1 MGKGGSRPGSGR
13 KPVKASLKRSV
24 AITLWLRPSE
34 ARLVRKAAKAREESL
49 PDWMR
54 GACVRSARRHLR

>member
-1 MGKGGSRPGSGR
+1 
-13 KPVKASLKRSV
+13 V

-34 ARLVRKAAKAREESL
+34 ARLVRKASKAREESL

-54 GACVRSARRHLR
+54 GACVRSAQRLLR